1 MAPEL
6 EALNALR
13 DRVQKVADECK
24 LDVQVFTV
32 IVDEKPALQMVFAV
46 RPDAVKS
53 AAALEQE
60 KFDAQFA
67 DIFDSAELADIFDDG
82 EKPDKPEEDDN
93 SEDIMRDLGNWME
106 GYKDD

>member
-13 DRVQKVADECK
+13 DRVQKVADDCK

-53 AAALEQE
+53 AATLEQE

-67 DIFDSAELADIFDDG
+67 DIFGDQLEDIFDDG
-82 EKPDKPEEDDN
+82 QSKEEPEEDDK
-93 SEDIMRDLGNWME
+93 SEDILRDLGSWME